1 MGRKKRQSKSKRLE
15 KPEPKSPT
23 DKPERSVTLS
33 EGMNGKVDKLRG
45 FDWKTR
51 RTVTM
56 TLDMPLIRAFLLRNI
71 NNRPLSKRNYEQ
83 YRDIILRDEWQVT
96 NDGVAFLKDGSLAD
110 GQHRLVGGLV
120 ANKPITIEVTF
131 GLTEAE
137 RDAKDLGRKRT
148 VSDIAAIRRQ
158 TRGESVRVHKTASA
172 AVARVSLKGISQ
184 STDKSLIRSSNNVVK
199 WLEKHDDLIT
209 DYVGGSNYTTVR
221 RRYHSG
227 WVGAFVMAAIL
238 HGRDVIDPMIKKV
251 WEQDYSSDVDPLAAF
266 DRVISSARANGIRRA
281 KVHYGYAVSA
291 ITAALKNH
299 SRQTIKGSTTD
310 FQGALKVREE
320 FLSGVQ

>member
-1 MGRKKRQSKSKRLE
+1 MGRKKRQGNSKRLE
-15 KPEPKSPT
+15 TSKPRRHFT
-23 DKPERSVTLS
+23 YNERMRG
-33 EGMNGKVDKLRG
+33 EVDKLRG
-45 FDWKTR
+45 IDWDTR

-56 TLDMPLIRAFLLRNI
+56 TLDMPLVRAFLLRNV
-71 NNRPLSKRNYEQ
+71 NNRPLSKKNYEQ
-83 YRDIILRDEWQVT
+83 YRDIIIRKEWQVT
-96 NDGVAFLKDGSLAD
+96 NDGIAFLKDGTLGD
-110 GQHRLVGGLV
+110 GQHRLVGMLLAG
-120 ANKPITIEVTF
+120 KPVTVEVTF

-158 TRGESVRVHKTASA
+158 TRGESARLYKTASA

-199 WLEKHDDLIT
+199 WLERHDDLIT

-238 HGRDVIDPMIKKV
+238 HGRALIDPMIKKV

-266 DRVISSARANGIRRA
+266 DRVISSARTNGIRRA

-291 ITAALKNH
+291 IIAALKNQ

-310 FQGALKVREE
+310 FPGALKVREE
-320 FLSGVQ
+320 FLSRMQ